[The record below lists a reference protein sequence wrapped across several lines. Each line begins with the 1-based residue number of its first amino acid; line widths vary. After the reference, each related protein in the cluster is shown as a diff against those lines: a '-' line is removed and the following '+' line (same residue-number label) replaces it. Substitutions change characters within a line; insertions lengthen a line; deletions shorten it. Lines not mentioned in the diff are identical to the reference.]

1 MHGGEERRNV
11 EMPIF
16 DAMTTLDMIRL
27 ARSARIKAEYGYVAA
42 ETMTDEI
49 ELALFCMED
58 ELVRLLLKSG
68 KNEEIAQRSGN
79 SD

>member
-1 MHGGEERRNV
+1 
-11 EMPIF
+11 MPIF
-16 DAMTTLDMIRL
+16 DVVTTLDMIRL
-27 ARSARIKAEYGYVAA
+27 ARSARIKAEYGYVAV

-58 ELVRLLLKSG
+58 ELLGLLLKTDE
-68 KNEEIAQRSGN
+68 NEEIAQRSGN

>member
-1 MHGGEERRNV
+1 MQNWNATPEQ
-11 EMPIF
+11 
-16 DAMTTLDMIRL
+16 TLDVIRL
-27 ARSARIKAEYGYVAA
+27 VRSARIKAEYGYVAA

-58 ELVRLLLKSG
+58 ALLDLLLTDE
-68 KNEEIAQRSGN
+68 NEEIAQRSGN

>member
-1 MHGGEERRNV
+1 
-11 EMPIF
+11 MPIF
-16 DAMTTLDMIRL
+16 DAVTTLDMIRL

-58 ELVRLLLKSG
+58 ELLSLLLTDE
-68 KNEEIAQRSGN
+68 NEKIAQRSGN

>member
-1 MHGGEERRNV
+1 
-11 EMPIF
+11 MPTF

-27 ARSARIKAEYGYVAA
+27 VRSGRIKAEYGYVAA

-49 ELALFCMED
+49 ELALFRMED
-58 ELVRLLLKSG
+58 KLLGLLLKDED
-68 KNEEIAQRSGN
+68 KEIAQRSGN

>member
-1 MHGGEERRNV
+1 
-11 EMPIF
+11 MPIF
-16 DAMTTLDMIRL
+16 DAMTTLDMICL
-27 ARSARIKAEYGYVAA
+27 VRSARIKAEYGCVAA

-58 ELVRLLLKSG
+58 ELVRLLLKTDE
-68 KNEEIAQRSGN
+68 NEEIAQRSRN